1 MRKWRSR
8 AADSRVFSDDR
19 AGSFRNTADS
29 GPCIGEPPS
38 EAVFFTAA
46 KSPAWRPSG
55 APARQHQV
63 THVTQRILDP
73 NDIAALDH
81 SAIPR
86 FRLPERTS
94 VFAERAARLRK
105 LADLNPISGYLRLM
119 ATLADAQQVVLDAL
133 AAEAAPFPDAE
144 AIRHAQAHAMPIV
157 PAMSGTRDARWRDVL
172 HRLLD
177 AVERAGLVTPMLARL
192 IDTLRLQGPAELDA
206 QADAI
211 VALRVAEVAPASA
224 PFIAAALQV
233 AWTDLAAR
241 VQPADVPYL
250 DQPGL
255 CPVCGSHPVASV
267 IRLGAQ
273 QGYRFLQ
280 CALCTTEWHMVR
292 TKCSHCDSTKGI
304 AYHGIDGG
312 SEAIKAESC
321 DECGTYRKIGYQE
334 KDFAF
339 EPLADDLAS
348 LTLDLLM
355 NDAGYRRSSPNPLLW
370 PELPSSDA

>member
-1 MRKWRSR
+1 M
-8 AADSRVFSDDR
+8 
-19 AGSFRNTADS
+19 
-29 GPCIGEPPS
+29 IL
-38 EAVFFTAA
+38 
-46 KSPAWRPSG
+46 
-55 APARQHQV
+55 
-63 THVTQRILDP
+63 VTQRILDP
-73 NDIAALDH
+73 NDITALDH

-86 FRLPERTS
+86 FRLPERAS
-94 VFAERAARLRK
+94 AFAERAARLRK

-119 ATLADAQQVVLDAL
+119 ATLADAQHAVLGTLDAPL
-133 AAEAAPFPDAE
+133 PDAD
-144 AIRHAQAHAMPIV
+144 AIRHAQTHSMPIL
-157 PAMSGTRDARWRDVL
+157 PAMTGTRDPRWRDVL
-172 HRLLD
+172 QRLLD
-177 AVERAGLVTPMLARL
+177 SVEQGGLVTPPLAKL
-192 IDTLRLQGPAELDA
+192 IDALRLKTAEQLDA

-211 VALRVAEVAPASA
+211 VALRVAEVEPASA

-233 AWTDLAAR
+233 VWTDLASR

-267 IRLGAQ
+267 IRIGGKY

-280 CALCTTEWHMVR
+280 CSLCTSEWHMVR

-304 AYHGIDGG
+304 AYHGIEGG

-321 DECGTYRKIGYQE
+321 DECHTYRKIGYQD

-355 NDAGYRRSSPNPLLW
+355 NEAGYRRSSPNPLLW